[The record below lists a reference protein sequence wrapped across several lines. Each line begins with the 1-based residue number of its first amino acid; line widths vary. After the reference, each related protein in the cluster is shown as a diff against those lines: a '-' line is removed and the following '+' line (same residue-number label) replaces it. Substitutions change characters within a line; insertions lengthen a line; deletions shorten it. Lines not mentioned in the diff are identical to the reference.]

1 MSNLLDPDSKFMD
14 IVTGIRKS
22 RKQNRKTRRNLMIG
36 SFLVDAYEANQRRK
50 VQQNLEELEEQKVFE
65 QAKLAKQ
72 FDRQLDLLSINEEID
87 RQGKYNYFDNEAENW
102 FMDNIA
108 TNRKKYYSAEDPA
121 GIDFENAKKDAK
133 EKYIDD
139 VLFKNHTN
147 NMKGLA
153 VLKDPDT
160 GQDIDFIR
168 TEEAYFKPLNDYYK
182 AQKNK
187 YLRPENISVV
197 HKFLNVIPGFGTNV
211 EDLNK
216 KIVEGENAFNDRI
229 GKRNQLF
236 ARPALLDDR
245 QSDELIKK
253 ARNGGE
259 EEDFSLNFQ
268 EVREAYLESG
278 GNPALVEDF
287 MASVRDGNNKY
298 KLGTFEVQLEAYLTS
313 ESAKLRAVNKANFTK
328 NFEVEYGRIEDGKI
342 VDGSGAFKDFP
353 NPVEAYRNEFNR
365 QYAENVLGIKPT
377 KLLQLQRDAEEF
389 ATMAVQLQ
397 GIDPKKR
404 DALIERYVEV
414 QLKQS
419 ITDPDLAAVKVQLA
433 ERVNEKIALIAEEI
447 NKAKVG
453 ESSTLKTT
461 IESRIQSATQQ
472 EISKFITL
480 AQDQGITIPTIKDD
494 RGNLIIDLNKIDDT
508 TSPQYRATYDFFG
521 NKVLLE
527 NSELYKSAQAI
538 TLSYVE
544 QYDPFAEF
552 RK

>member
-147 NMKGLA
+147 NMQGLA
-153 VLKDPDT
+153 MLKDPDT
-160 GQDIDFIR
+160 GKDIDFIR
-168 TEEAYFKPLNDYYK
+168 TEEAYFKPYNDYYK

-197 HKFLNVIPGFGTNV
+197 HKFLNVIPGFGTDV
-211 EDLNK
+211 ENLNK

-313 ESAKLRAVNKANFTK
+313 ESAKLRAVNKANFRTS
-328 NFEVEYGRIEDGKI
+328 FEQQYGRIENGKI
-342 VDGSGAFKDFP
+342 IDGTGAFQKFE
-353 NPVEAYRNEFNR
+353 NPVDAYENEFRN
-365 QYAENVLGIKPT
+365 QYAENVLGVKPT

-389 ATMAVQLQ
+389 ANMAVQLDNV
-397 GIDPKKR
+397 DPEKR
-404 DALIERYVEV
+404 DAIINRYAKV
-414 QLKQS
+414 QLQQS
-419 ITDPDLAAVKVQLA
+419 ITDPSLAAVKVAVA
-433 ERVNEKIALIAEEI
+433 EIVNERINLVAEEV

-453 ESSTLKTT
+453 QKSELRTNILA
-461 IESRIQSATQQ
+461 RMQSASSQ
-472 EISKFITL
+472 EI
-480 AQDQGITIPTIKDD
+480 AQLIKKAEEQGINIPLMVNN
-494 RGNLIIDLNKIDDT
+494 RGDSIIDVNKLEDS
-508 TSPQYRATYDFFG
+508 TSPEYRAAFEFFG
-521 NKVLLE
+521 DKVLIE
-527 NSELYKSAQAI
+527 HSQSYKSAQAL
-538 TLSYVE
+538 TLSFVE

-552 RK
+552 KK